1 MVVCSEGQI
10 DKPQRSR
17 QKNVQWIKHWMR
29 RKLCKSWEP
38 GRNNINFWRLFDL
51 KSNKHISDDL
61 AFVCYFTI
69 LFHFG
74 PQRENGKWIRNA
86 QLSKKREECRK
97 HVNVTPWR
105 MQNDISLNHDW
116 QTMKNCLE
124 YFSHLRSFS
133 LPLKISCLWKL
144 PHTTKCVLNG
154 SQIFVVNMGFTG
166 IKVFIPFFSSNN
178 WYPLLW
184 FALIFY

>member
-1 MVVCSEGQI
+1 MTWLLFAILQSFFTLALRGKMESEFAMYN
-10 DKPQRSR
+10 S
-17 QKNVQWIKHWMR
+17 
-29 RKLCKSWEP
+29 
-38 GRNNINFWRLFDL
+38 
-51 KSNKHISDDL
+51 
-61 AFVCYFTI
+61 A
-69 LFHFG
+69 
-74 PQRENGKWIRNA
+74 
-86 QLSKKREECRK
+86 KKRKECRK

-178 WYPLLW
+178 WYPQLW
-184 FALIFY
+184 FALILY